1 MQSPSHTLQMKFH
14 VKKKNKRKKEK
25 DKARL
30 FQAEKGSGQG
40 LGTAVSLGWGAR
52 SPRWD
57 QNLEHECPKGGLGPS
72 CRASGPLLPLVGSS
86 AHMGFFGIL
95 LSACSLLQVK
105 CFFFSFSFF
114 FFSSPIFKSLDCL
127 CGFCNISVCPPVAVH
142 PLLRHLVAD
151 EVISGHEMLCV
162 SDNVFE

>member
-14 VKKKNKRKKEK
+14 IKKKKK
-25 DKARL
+25 DKDRL

-40 LGTAVSLGWGAR
+40 LGTAVSPGWEAR

-57 QNLEHECPKGGLGPS
+57 QNLQHECPKGELGPS

-95 LSACSLLQVK
+95 FSACSLLQVK
-105 CFFFSFSFF
+105 CFVFFFPI

>member
-1 MQSPSHTLQMKFH
+1 MGSEFAARVPKRGAGAELQSI
-14 VKKKNKRKKEK
+14 
-25 DKARL
+25 
-30 FQAEKGSGQG
+30 
-40 LGTAVSLGWGAR
+40 GTPPATCG
-52 SPRWD
+52 
-57 QNLEHECPKGGLGPS
+57 
-72 CRASGPLLPLVGSS
+72 
-86 AHMGFFGIL
+86 
-95 LSACSLLQVK
+95 VK
-105 CFFFSFSFF
+105 CSHGFLWDSVFCVFTAASKVLFFLFPI